1 MCSIDA
7 AILLSYIVKDITHN
21 IILIRFLANKMIVF
35 GGMNNSNYLGS
46 SLFIIHLEFNSRP
59 AKQTEEEKA
68 VELMT
73 RNLQLLGPDGMKKLE
88 RMKKRRLDESCLL

>member
-1 MCSIDA
+1 
-7 AILLSYIVKDITHN
+7 
-21 IILIRFLANKMIVF
+21 MIVF

-73 RNLQLLGPDGMKKLE
+73 RNLQLLGPDGMKKLQ
-88 RMKKRRLDESCLL
+88 RMKKKAVRRQLSIIDECVLPEIK